1 MADKKNDLL
10 KIAETSPGIATAV
23 ASKNIDK
30 KEISKIA
37 AVVELT
43 KIHKELTALPQ
54 NNAYKKYQTMDPQ
67 LRDAL
72 ATMFSP
78 KYTQEDKGFFGN
90 IVQGIKSSV
99 YYGADVAK
107 DYLKSFSGFIPT
119 GVPGTSINLKKETS
133 GSLPEAILKVG
144 TAPITAVAGE
154 IGSSLNEGLGL
165 SSKLDTTASAL
176 VRAQN
181 KLVKQPFTAARLAEA
196 EGESGPL
203 SLLKFAGV
211 GAKELLNPRAGDA
224 VPEDNSTNFMKYW
237 EKASAPTSVFDEDA
251 VLKFNS
257 ELTPAASYLG
267 RLLASKEDLVE
278 NFEQFQDNPGVL
290 DLIDR
295 YISGEEAAGK
305 EVAYAVARFEKA
317 KISAGRDQARAIIS
331 VLPHEWEKAVL
342 GDSKW
347 RAVFTALSMPTDAL
361 VTDI

>member
-1 MADKKNDLL
+1 
-10 KIAETSPGIATAV
+10 
-23 ASKNIDK
+23 
-30 KEISKIA
+30 
-37 AVVELT
+37 
-43 KIHKELTALPQ
+43 
-54 NNAYKKYQTMDPQ
+54 
-67 LRDAL
+67 
-72 ATMFSP
+72 
-78 KYTQEDKGFFGN
+78 
-90 IVQGIKSSV
+90 
-99 YYGADVAK
+99 
-107 DYLKSFSGFIPT
+107 
-119 GVPGTSINLKKETS
+119 
-133 GSLPEAILKVG
+133 
-144 TAPITAVAGE
+144 
-154 IGSSLNEGLGL
+154 
-165 SSKLDTTASAL
+165 
-176 VRAQN
+176 
-181 KLVKQPFTAARLAEA
+181 
-196 EGESGPL
+196 
-203 SLLKFAGV
+203 
-211 GAKELLNPRAGDA
+211 
-224 VPEDNSTNFMKYW
+224 MKYW

-361 VTDI
+361 VTFGADPLILAGKVSRSLQVAKYGFFKVGEGSITIEKAFSRPKVQAYWNDAGKLIERYRNGNLNEKAQALTRLQNRFREININVVEDLAKADVRNADDALDFFGSGERFVRIMSGEAGIAGRSTLIPRMTFARTISNDVKDTVSRTLGTDRLTTLKPSASEKILLHNFQIPQMSGLVKLVLKKWGSFHTKR